1 MVEGCGPIMGLV
13 RTRGESYRSQIDTRC
28 VRTLETRF
36 DCPVIDAKLVERVD
50 DSLPDDS
57 W

>member
-1 MVEGCGPIMGLV
+1 MVEGCGLIMGLV